1 MDGLRENKNF
11 IAAILHENKNL
22 AEVILHENKNFA
34 HMDFGQETGIC

>member
-1 MDGLRENKNF
+1 MDGLHENKNF
-11 IAAILHENKNL
+11 IAAILYENKNF